1 MAMSKRRIG
10 FWTTLLA
17 APHAQSLEAAP
28 PVPAARATAAT
39 KARTVGS
46 PAPGELQGP
55 WNLQAINAPRADTE
69 CAGPAA
75 GEAAAAP
82 MDFTGSRPVSQWP
95 PAWML

>member
-17 APHAQSLEAAP
+17 APHAPSLEAAP

-39 KARTVGS
+39 KARTAGS
-46 PAPGELQGP
+46 PAPGELR
-55 WNLQAINAPRADTE
+55 NLQTISGPRADMNR
-69 CAGPAA
+69 AGPAA
-75 GEAAAAP
+75 EEEAAAP
-82 MDFTGSRPVSQWP
+82 MDFTGSRPISQWP